1 MKARIYKL
9 AGMSSIFGIAVAAVG
24 WFVMTKLNLFAYLVL
39 PISITAVLSSLFLF
53 SFLLTK
59 TFNKEISTL
68 DQQLDEILPMESD
81 RNDFSVKHTDILG
94 HIKRR
99 IIEFDNH
106 FKGTATELVNTSD
119 YVAIGSAEI
128 SYFLDKLK
136 NTIDEN
142 ARQTTQ
148 ISVAAEEITQTTGA
162 ISDTMNSV
170 SMTIGEARAY
180 SDDGID
186 AMQRINKQVH
196 QFKNSVS
203 EVTNDARNLQ
213 QLSDKIQSITEVING
228 VADQTNLLALNA
240 AIEAARA
247 GEHGRGFAVVA
258 DEVRTLAT
266 QTTIA
271 TKDIGNMLSEVQQ
284 QTENSVK
291 TMTTL
296 ETGVDAVVSISDDA
310 GQTFSN
316 IQSSTILFEDKICEI
331 TSVLNEHVNATAE
344 ISSAVVDISLQ
355 MDETGSRANEVSLE
369 AISLSETGEKLGVLL
384 SGFDLGTKHEAFRKL
399 AIEAAAR
406 VSKLFEQS
414 VNNGDITEQ
423 DLFDRDYQDIEG
435 TCPQKFSTRFDGFTD
450 RVLPAIQEPIVKE
463 NSDILFAGAVDNNG
477 YFPTHNKRYSQP
489 LSGDYNTDL
498 ANNRTKRIF
507 SDRTGS
513 RCGSNLERFLL
524 QTYKRD
530 TGEIIHDISAPITV
544 NGKHWGGFR
553 MGYKSS

>member
-9 AGMSSIFGIAVAAVG
+9 AGISSALGITLAAVA
-24 WFVMTKLNLFAYLVL
+24 WFVIVKVNLPAYLVL
-39 PISITAVLSSLFLF
+39 LASAIAVLSSIFLF
-53 SFLLTK
+53 SFSLTRTLK
-59 TFNKEISTL
+59 KEITAL
-68 DQQLDEILPMESD
+68 EQQLDEILPSESD
-81 RNDFSVKHTDILG
+81 SKYLSVKQTGFLDHLTD
-94 HIKRR
+94 R
-99 IIEFDNH
+99 IIKFNKH
-106 FKGTATELVNTSD
+106 FKSTATELVNTSD
-119 YVAIGSAEI
+119 HVAIGSAEI

-162 ISDTMNSV
+162 ISDTMNSI

-186 AMQRINKQVH
+186 AMERINKQVH

-213 QLSDKIQSITEVING
+213 DLSDKIQSITEVING

-271 TKDIGNMLSEVQQ
+271 TKDIGHMLSEVQQ

-316 IQSSTILFEDKICEI
+316 IQSSTVQFEEKICEI
-331 TSVLNEHVNATAE
+331 TSVLKEHVNATAE
-344 ISSAVVDISLQ
+344 ISSAVVDISRQ

-369 AISLSETGEKLGVLL
+369 AVSLSETGEKLGVLL
-384 SGFDLGTKHEAFRKL
+384 SDFDLGTKHESYRKL

-406 VSKLFEQS
+406 VSRLFEQS
-414 VNNGDITEQ
+414 VKKGDISEQ
-423 DLFDRDYQDIEG
+423 DLFDRDYQAIEG
-435 TCPQKFSTRFDGFTD
+435 TYPQKFSTRFDAFTD

-489 LSGDYNTDL
+489 LTGNYDTDL
-498 ANNRTKRIF
+498 NNNRTKRIF

-513 RCGSNLERFLL
+513 RCGSNQERFLL

-553 MGYKSS
+553 MGYKS